1 MNRAYLLS
9 IVITTLGLWGV
20 TTSLRHLGRA
30 LRFRLSPGKPYMA
43 GTIQR
48 SLTTLLVTLLLALS
62 GASLGAARWLARDY
76 QHVEDT
82 SRAARMRVDGKGTLT
97 LQVKAD
103 ASHPGHPSFAAGL
116 QGESWQIRGVLIT
129 FPPWTRH
136 LGLGAFHRITGA
148 GSPGAPPDAMPPGTR
163 RIRQVAAA
171 LPAIMG
177 VRAEARFL
185 LGQGQIPIWTS
196 VMVNRQGYV
205 LGGADGGD
213 AIAP

>member
-1 MNRAYLLS
+1 MNRAYLLAML
-9 IVITTLGLWGV
+9 ITALGLLGV
-20 TTSLRHLGRA
+20 TAGLRGLIRG
-30 LRFRLSPGKPYMA
+30 LVFRFSPGKPYMA

-62 GASLGAARWLARDY
+62 GSSLGAARWLTRDY

-97 LQVKAD
+97 LQVQAD
-103 ASHPGHPSFAAGL
+103 ASHPGHSSFAAGL

-163 RIRQVAAA
+163 RIRQVVAA
-171 LPAIMG
+171 LPAIAG